1 MLCPSLSRRWQQ
13 IKQVCIGFRINDVHC
28 ANKCQIIYIK
38 PTKCCVCIFCKTG
51 FNYLKG
57 NVVGY
62 YCFSHLEPDLNEKLN
77 VSGLIDLYKC
87 DVFNLHL
94 FI

>member
-1 MLCPSLSRRWQQ
+1 MYTVPTNVRLFTLNQQ
-13 IKQVCIGFRINDVHC
+13 NV
-28 ANKCQIIYIK
+28 
-38 PTKCCVCIFCKTG
+38 VCIFCKTG